1 MTGRVRRAL
10 PWGAFAIFVGL
21 AAVAFVVALSG
32 RGPDAPALA
41 TTTPTA
47 AAITTSPSAAV
58 VPSTTAPSSPA
69 AARPGLITRNGGEPI
84 VVRTESDAT
93 PIRTVPSF
101 LISSDGSRV
110 TYWTESA
117 AGAELHV
124 LAFGGSDRVVATFA
138 ALRPGGIA
146 WSTDE
151 TGLLVSLAEPNNP
164 TFPYARIVMA
174 VDIASGASREIY
186 RGTGPSGAGVVPLVW
201 RRSPETFAA
210 YETGEGGYSFG
221 YTVVVPGKAPVRTD
235 PNSAELGTVVGM
247 AASSDGALV
256 LGAWIQEPALLKVWP
271 VEDFSKKTEL
281 SLAAGETM
289 SQPRWWPGR
298 NEVVFLAGRIA
309 DGTAHDRRIERW
321 DPVTGTRTVLLRLPD
336 AVQLGTYLTRADGSG
351 LLTQGPYPPGA
362 WQVTDL
368 RTGATAAIPQLPG
381 ENILRTVIVP
391 SVPTPSSAGAPIG
404 FALPAGCSFVGSPV
418 VGSGGTQWQ
427 FDCGSAANR
436 DARGTLAP
444 AFTQQGW
451 SSCGAVTATATWMK
465 GDLRLLVAEGAGGS
479 GSNAFP
485 TLTQPAG
492 PRGTACG

>member
-1 MTGRVRRAL
+1 MTGRVRGAL
-10 PWGAFAIFVGL
+10 TGGAFVILVVL
-21 AAVAFVVALSG
+21 ATVVFVVALNG
-32 RGPDAPALA
+32 RGQQAAPLSSA
-41 TTTPTA
+41 TPELTA
-47 AAITTSPSAAV
+47 ALTTLPSATV
-58 VPSTTAPSSPA
+58 VQPTTAPSSA
-69 AARPGLITRNGGEPI
+69 ALRAGLVTRNGGGPI
-84 VVRTESDAT
+84 VVRMENDAT

-110 TYWTESA
+110 TYWTETAS
-117 AGAELHV
+117 GAELHV
-124 LAFGGSDRVVATFA
+124 LAFGGTDRIVTTFA
-138 ALRPGGIA
+138 ALRPGGIV

-186 RGTGPSGAGVVPLVW
+186 RGIGPSGAGIVPLVW
-201 RRSPETFAA
+201 RRSPEIFAA
-210 YETGEGGYSFG
+210 YETGEGGFTFG
-221 YTVVVPGKAPVRTD
+221 YTVVRPGQAPVRTD
-235 PNSAELGTVVGM
+235 PDADVIGM
-247 AASSDGALV
+247 ASSAGGGLIFGDWIREPGLV
-256 LGAWIQEPALLKVWP
+256 KVWP

-281 SLAAGETM
+281 RLAVGETM
-289 SQPRWWPGR
+289 SQPRWSPGR
-298 NEVVFLAGRIA
+298 NEIVFLAGRIA

-336 AVQLGTYLTRADGSG
+336 ALQLGVYLTRADGSG

-368 RTGATAAIPQLPG
+368 RTGTTAAIPQMPG
-381 ENILRTVIVP
+381 ENILATVLVP
-391 SVPTPSSAGAPIG
+391 SLPGPTSTAVPNG
-404 FALPAGCSFVGSPV
+404 FSLPAGCSFVGPPV
-418 VGSGGTQWQ
+418 VGTGGTQWQ
-427 FDCGSAANR
+427 VDCGSAANR

-444 AFTQQGW
+444 AFASQGW

-485 TLTQPAG
+485 TLTQPSG